1 MFTKSY
7 IMINYGC
14 FFLLYIYY
22 NCKQNISIFATTFL
36 LGHFAAAAAK
46 KAWKRA
52 DWHIVMNVEN
62 YPIAPYYD
70 VVVVAAAVVVLV
82 VLVLDGVV

>member
-1 MFTKSY
+1 MAVFFFY
-7 IMINYGC
+7 IC
-14 FFLLYIYY
+14 Y

-36 LGHFAAAAAK
+36 LGHFAAAAAVVAR

-52 DWHIVMNVEN
+52 GWHIVLNVEN

-70 VVVVAAAVVVLV
+70 VDVAAAAAVVLV
-82 VLVLDGVV
+82 VLVLDGVA